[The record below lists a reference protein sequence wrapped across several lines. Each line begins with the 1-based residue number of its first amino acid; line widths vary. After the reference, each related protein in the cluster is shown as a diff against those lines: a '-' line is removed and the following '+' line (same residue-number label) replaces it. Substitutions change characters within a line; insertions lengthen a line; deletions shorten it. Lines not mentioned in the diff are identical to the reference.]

1 MGEGAFAHLRGGVG
15 PRSYQALLGEGTAL
29 FLFADSRPRRN
40 TIVSS
45 APLSAPRLVPL
56 NLTPFLNRSAGSFPS
71 HSAQGVGSPCE
82 FRLGLP
88 HAGALSRVG
97 PQPGPGRHCSP
108 TSTAAAFRFWLFP
121 RGTSRRALQTMDLVL
136 ASLGA
141 RCDQEEGY
149 VYFPFFPAFLPE
161 SYPRN
166 WNDKSVARI
175 FKNLAILYRA
185 LPMS

>member
-1 MGEGAFAHLRGGVG
+1 MRGGAG
-15 PRSYQALLGEGTAL
+15 PCSYQTLLGESTAL
-29 FLFADSRPRRN
+29 FLFADSMPQRN

-45 APLSAPRLVPL
+45 APPSAPRLVPL

-88 HAGALSRVG
+88 HAGALSRAG

-108 TSTAAAFRFWLFP
+108 TPTAAFSLWLFP
-121 RGTSRRALQTMDLVL
+121 QGTSRRARQTMDLVW

-161 SYPRN
+161 SYPRS

-175 FKNLAILYRA
+175 FKNLTILYRA
-185 LPMS
+185 LTTS